1 MFLISYTHDDI
12 FKGEFYIWKRIIKT
26 QHNNIMNTFLLKLN
40 KLNIIVLAISSLII
54 LTIFSCDDNDND
66 ERDNDVYFVNY
77 IIEEGSYGRFRNW
90 TATTPDGTF
99 NSNDIYNGFQTRR
112 WDQTFA
118 PYRKN
123 WRCTVEIGDYTG
135 GTPTIEIHVAKNDE
149 PFALK
154 EIVTGASAS
163 YTIN

>member
-1 MFLISYTHDDI
+1 MNI
-12 FKGEFYIWKRIIKT
+12 FS
-26 QHNNIMNTFLLKLN
+26 LKLT
-40 KLNIIVLAISSLII
+40 KLNIIPLAVSSLII
-54 LTIFSCDDNDND
+54 LTIFSCDDNDNGMGD
-66 ERDNDVYFVNY
+66 ERDNDVYYVNY
-77 IIEEGSYGRFRNW
+77 IIEAARYGRFSNW
-90 TATTPDGTF
+90 TATTPDGTY
-99 NSNDIYNGFQTRR
+99 SNNGLQVRR

-118 PYRKN
+118 PFRKYF
-123 WRCTVEIGDYTG
+123 RCRVDIGDYIG